1 VKVILLQATPDPLKA
16 VAKAARLCYSNL
28 SITDLVNTDNAREDA
43 ELVARIVSLG
53 HHSVLEHASF
63 TFGIEGISRATSH
76 QLVRHRIAS
85 YSQQS
90 QRYVKQKGQFPYVI
104 PSTIQDN
111 PGLRIEYEKMMDTV
125 QQLYDKCI
133 SQDIPAEDAR
143 YLLPNACETKI
154 ITTMNARQL
163 RHFFRLRCCHR
174 AQWEIREMA
183 KQMLRVLIEEAPVL
197 FQDTG
202 PACLAGPCPE
212 GSFTCGKTEEVHL
225 EFRRL
230 TDSIKQ

>member
-1 VKVILLQATPDPLKA
+1 MKVILLQATPDPLKA
-16 VAKAARLCYSNL
+16 VAKAARLCYSSSN
-28 SITDLVNTDNAREDA
+28 IMDLVNTDSAEEEA

-63 TFGIEGISRATSH
+63 TFGIEGISRVTSH

-90 QRYVKQKGQFPYVI
+90 QRYVKQKGQFPYLI
-104 PSTIQDN
+104 PPTIQNN
-111 PGLRIEYEKMMDTV
+111 PGLRIEYEKMMGTI

-143 YLLPNACETKI
+143 YLLPNACETKV
-154 ITTMNARQL
+154 ITTMNAREL
-163 RHFFRLRCCHR
+163 RHFFRLRCCRR

-183 KQMLRVLIEEAPVL
+183 KQMLRLVIEKAQAL
-197 FQDTG
+197 FQGAG
-202 PACLAGPCPE
+202 PICLVGPCPE
-212 GSFTCGKTEEVHL
+212 GSLGCGNPEEVRI
-225 EFRRL
+225 EFRYL
-230 TDSIKQ
+230 LDKH